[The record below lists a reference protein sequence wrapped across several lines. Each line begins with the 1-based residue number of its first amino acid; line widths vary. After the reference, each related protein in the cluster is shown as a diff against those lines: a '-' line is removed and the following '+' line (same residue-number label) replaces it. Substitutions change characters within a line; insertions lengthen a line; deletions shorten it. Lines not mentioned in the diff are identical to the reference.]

1 LKCKEASF
9 LVAEL
14 LMKSLRQSKL
24 FRNGLFASCSAAI
37 ALMGV
42 VLAPIV
48 QAQSGPEMISLAG
61 GSTQQVRGFSS
72 ATVPLFEA
80 IAERDSNQQRCM
92 GYGSLAPDH
101 MLDIKGDVSQL
112 KLRIASRGQDTT
124 MIVQG
129 PDNRVVC
136 VDDAPEGGML
146 VWTGIMPKPEPTKFG
161 SEPSIPAIGS
171 AIP

>member
-1 LKCKEASF
+1 
-9 LVAEL
+9 
-14 LMKSLRQSKL
+14 MKSLRESKL

-37 ALMGV
+37 ALTGI

-48 QAQSGPEMISLAG
+48 QAQSSPEMISLAG
-61 GSTQQVRGFSS
+61 GSTQQVRGFAS

-101 MLDIKGDVSQL
+101 VLDIKGDVSQL

-129 PDNRVVC
+129 PDNRVLC
-136 VDDAPEGGML
+136 VDDAPEGGKDAGL
-146 VWTGIMPKPEPTKFG
+146 DWNNAKTGTYKVWIGAFDSGNRFRYTLNVETKN
-161 SEPSIPAIGS
+161 
-171 AIP
+171 